1 MFNMSREIVRYIE
14 DLLKPI
20 NKKLDDLPTKE
31 DFNKHGPAP
40 RDSKRGIES
49 RSRCN

>member
-1 MFNMSREIVRYIE
+1 MNREIIHNIE

-31 DFNKHGPAP
+31 DLTMEHGPTP
-40 RDSKRGIES
+40 RDSARGIGS
-49 RSRCN
+49 RSRCK